1 MEEIIYKFIFPGFGD
16 GYIFNENK
24 WKGYKN
30 DFMNFLLSLPKEHQ
44 LIGFFYPLSK
54 KWENSL
60 YPLDNFLQLRE
71 NKEALKLIYKMFS
84 SLNAQNEEIDFDEIL
99 KMNPDSEI
107 QSIIFL
113 LLIAKCKIQNKK
125 DFINQVK
132 NIIIN
137 NFSKL
142 DKMAQMIITFQINT
156 FGIIFEGKKNEK
168 NEILDFIFEKNYIIH
183 KYFNKSIYEE
193 ISNEDIEKALNTY
206 KDPETQIILFFFFSL
221 KMKNGNIFYKMDK
234 QSQIFFFKEFTRICF
249 IGPGWLP
256 FFLKL
261 EKDVLVSVF
270 DYLTSDAPDNKIY
283 DVFKKLFEGIEEK
296 SFILLSL
303 QSQIKILQYAP
314 KDEKVRYFSLLP
326 DKYRT
331 RKTLESIKDM
341 DYNSVKQYIFNEKV
355 QTKMENKEIKEN
367 NAVNSGLSK
376 EDFKER
382 LKFFNSSK

>member
-1 MEEIIYKFIFPGFGD
+1 
-16 GYIFNENK
+16 
-24 WKGYKN
+24 
-30 DFMNFLLSLPKEHQ
+30 
-44 LIGFFYPLSK
+44 
-54 KWENSL
+54 
-60 YPLDNFLQLRE
+60 
-71 NKEALKLIYKMFS
+71 
-84 SLNAQNEEIDFDEIL
+84 
-99 KMNPDSEI
+99 
-107 QSIIFL
+107 
-113 LLIAKCKIQNKK
+113 
-125 DFINQVK
+125 
-132 NIIIN
+132 
-137 NFSKL
+137 
-142 DKMAQMIITFQINT
+142 
-156 FGIIFEGKKNEK
+156 
-168 NEILDFIFEKNYIIH
+168 
-183 KYFNKSIYEE
+183 
-193 ISNEDIEKALNTY
+193 
-206 KDPETQIILFFFFSL
+206 
-221 KMKNGNIFYKMDK
+221 MDK
-234 QSQIFFFKEFTRICF
+234 QSQIFFFKEFTRIYF

-256 FFLKL
+256 FLLKL

-270 DYLTSDAPDNKIY
+270 DYLTSDAPDNEIY
-283 DVFKKLFEGIEEK
+283 NVFKKLFEGIEEK

>member
-1 MEEIIYKFIFPGFGD
+1 MEEIIYKFIFPGL
-16 GYIFNENK
+16 GYGCIFNENK
-24 WKGYKN
+24 WIGYKN

-113 LLIAKCKIQNKK
+113 LLIAKCKIQNKG

-206 KDPETQIILFFFFSL
+206 I
-221 KMKNGNIFYKMDK
+221 
-234 QSQIFFFKEFTRICF
+234 
-249 IGPGWLP
+249 
-256 FFLKL
+256 
-261 EKDVLVSVF
+261 
-270 DYLTSDAPDNKIY
+270 
-283 DVFKKLFEGIEEK
+283 
-296 SFILLSL
+296 
-303 QSQIKILQYAP
+303 
-314 KDEKVRYFSLLP
+314 
-326 DKYRT
+326 
-331 RKTLESIKDM
+331 
-341 DYNSVKQYIFNEKV
+341 
-355 QTKMENKEIKEN
+355 
-367 NAVNSGLSK
+367 
-376 EDFKER
+376 
-382 LKFFNSSK
+382 SS